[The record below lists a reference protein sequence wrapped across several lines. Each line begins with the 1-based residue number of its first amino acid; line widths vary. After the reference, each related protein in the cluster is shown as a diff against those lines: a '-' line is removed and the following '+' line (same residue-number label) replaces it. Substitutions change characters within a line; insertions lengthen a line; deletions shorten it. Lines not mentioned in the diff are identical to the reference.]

1 MTTALEQVSTSGLVD
16 TNDGARS
23 VSPGR
28 RRWPEDVKRR
38 MVLESQEPG
47 ASVSVVAR
55 RYDVNANQLFKW
67 RRDYEASLAGSRS
80 TTGIRLVPVELRP
93 AASAASA
100 SGTIEIELVGG
111 ARVRAIGAVD
121 AGLLGRVLS
130 ALR

>member
-1 MTTALEQVSTSGLVD
+1 MTTAHEQVSTSGLVD
-16 TNDGARS
+16 TNDGGRR
-23 VSPGR
+23 VSAPR
-28 RRWPEDVKRR
+28 RRWPEDLKRR

-47 ASVSVVAR
+47 ASVSIVAR

-67 RRDYEASLAGSRS
+67 RRDYEASSAGGRS

-93 AASAASA
+93 AAPAASA

-121 AGLLGRVLS
+121 AGLLGGVLS
-130 ALR
+130 VLR